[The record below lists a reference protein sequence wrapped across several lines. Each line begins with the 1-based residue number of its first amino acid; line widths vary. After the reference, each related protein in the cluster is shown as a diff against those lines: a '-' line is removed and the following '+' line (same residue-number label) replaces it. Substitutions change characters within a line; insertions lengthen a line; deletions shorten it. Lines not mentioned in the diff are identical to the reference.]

1 MNIENFN
8 RENDSISSS
17 SRENGE
23 FQINVVTPGHSFL
36 GEQQF

>member
-8 RENDSISSS
+8 IENGSFSSS
-17 SRENGE
+17 SRENGK